1 MCGLKEERQIII
13 FSDHITA
20 DVENPKESVDK
31 VWELIRQWTGLKQT
45 TVLYTRY
52 SSNLVLTWLLILT

>member
-31 VWELIRQWTGLKQT
+31 V
-45 TVLYTRY
+45 
-52 SSNLVLTWLLILT
+52 